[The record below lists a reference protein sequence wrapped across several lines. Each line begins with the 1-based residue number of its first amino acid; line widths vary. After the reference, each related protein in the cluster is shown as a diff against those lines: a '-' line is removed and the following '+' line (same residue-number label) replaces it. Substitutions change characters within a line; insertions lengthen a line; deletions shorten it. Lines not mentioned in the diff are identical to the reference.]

1 MRESEFRSKI
11 AEFLEKEIPN
21 YRVREHQNLLYQVV
35 VNERFEFEPNT
46 PLNPRRGNHAFQ
58 ADIVIVRENNNLPLV
73 VLETK
78 YKSLSS
84 HEVIT
89 YSTKAIKH
97 KEIYPYIRY
106 GLVLGG
112 KEFIDKRFFT
122 HNIGFD
128 FAIAISKLSDERGL
142 KKLIS
147 AVKDQIES
155 AETLIR
161 IFSRR
166 QPEVK
171 CFNSKLIIETAR

>member
-1 MRESEFRSKI
+1 MRESEFRREI
-11 AEFLEKEIPN
+11 AEFLEKELPN

-128 FAIAISKLSDERGL
+128 FVIAISELSEKEL
-142 KKLIS
+142 NKLIS
-147 AVKDQIES
+147 SVKDQIES

-166 QPEVK
+166 QPEVRF
-171 CFNSKLIIETAR
+171 FNSKLIVETAQ